1 MAGAEEPAVPSMP
14 RNPANKR
21 PTLKDLA
28 REAGVSLASASY
40 AVNGNGSVGEQTRA
54 HILEVAQRIGYR
66 QNVAAR
72 VMKTGRSGNLALVL
86 PDLTN
91 PFFPTLAQA
100 LFRNAR
106 ARGYGMFLIDTEGN
120 EDLEHSALSMVSDI
134 GVDGLAWFPIRDKDT
149 SQGVLTHMP
158 TVVLD
163 RTVPGFPAIGVDYLR
178 AGQLAARHLL
188 DAGHRRI
195 GIISGPSD
203 VVSMRDRCEGARVLI
218 EAEGELAFCVENAF
232 SVDLE
237 PPVIDAL
244 LNGGATAIFAAA
256 DVIAIGA
263 LRHALSRGLRVPT
276 DLSILG
282 FDDIPL
288 AEQSVPPLST
298 IELPVEM
305 IAASA
310 IDALLGQI
318 EAGSRPARH
327 ETTMVDTSLVQR
339 ATVGIPRPTGCT

>member
-1 MAGAEEPAVPSMP
+1 MP
-14 RNPANKR
+14 RNSSDKR

-40 AVNGNGSVGEQTRA
+40 AVNGNGSVGEQTRL

-66 QNVAAR
+66 QNLAAR

-100 LFRNAR
+100 LFRSAR

-120 EDLEHSALSMVSDI
+120 EELEHSALSRVSDI
-134 GVDGLAWFPIRDKDT
+134 GVDGLVWFPVRDKDT
-149 SQGVLTHMP
+149 SQGVLAHTS

-163 RTVPGFPAIGVDYLR
+163 RTVPGFAAVGIDYHD
-178 AGQLAARHLL
+178 AGRLAARHLL
-188 DAGHRRI
+188 DMGHRRI
-195 GIISGPSD
+195 GIISGPGD
-203 VVSMRDRCEGARVLI
+203 VASMRDRCDGAQALI
-218 EAEGELAFCVENAF
+218 AAEGELAFRVENAF

-237 PPVIDAL
+237 PPVVEAL
-244 LNGGATAIFAAA
+244 LRDDATAIFAAA
-256 DVIAIGA
+256 DVIAIGV
-263 LRHALSRGLRVPT
+263 LRHAQSRGLEIPR

-288 AEQSVPPLST
+288 AEQNVPPLST
-298 IELPVEM
+298 IELPVEV
-305 IAASA
+305 IATTA
-310 IDALLGQI
+310 IDVLLAQL
-318 EAGSRPARH
+318 AADAP
-327 ETTMVDTSLVQR
+327 ETLPLAPLIATSLVER
-339 ATVGIPRPTGCT
+339 MTVAAPLHRGRREQPE

>member
-1 MAGAEEPAVPSMP
+1 MP
-14 RNPANKR
+14 RNPADKR
-21 PTLKDLA
+21 ATLKDLA

-72 VMKTGRSGNLALVL
+72 VMRTGRSGNLALVL

-100 LFRNAR
+100 LFRSAR
-106 ARGYGMFLIDTEGN
+106 ARGYGMFLMDTEGN
-120 EDLEHSALSMVSDI
+120 EDLEHSALAIVSDI
-134 GVDGLAWFPIRDKDT
+134 GVDGLVWFPIRDKDT
-149 SQGVLTHMP
+149 SQGVLAHMP
-158 TVVLD
+158 VVVLD
-163 RTVPGFPAIGVDYLR
+163 RTVPGYSAIGIDYLH
-178 AGQLAARHLL
+178 AGRLAARHLL

-195 GIISGPSD
+195 GIISGPGD
-203 VVSMRDRCEGARVLI
+203 VASMRDRCEGAQALI
-218 EAEGELAFCVENAF
+218 KSEGELAFRVENAF

-244 LNGGATAIFAAA
+244 LHGGATAVFAAA

-263 LRHALSRGLRVPT
+263 LRHAQSRGLQVPG

-288 AEQSVPPLST
+288 AEQNVPPLST
-298 IELPVEM
+298 IELPVET
-305 IAASA
+305 IATSA
-310 IDALLGQI
+310 IDALLNQVD
-318 EAGSRPARH
+318 ATAPSAAPA
-327 ETTMVDTSLVQR
+327 TTLVTTSLVAR
-339 ATVGIPRPTGCT
+339 ATVGDPR